1 MILKNKKLYYRKDGT
16 TYSVRLITPN
26 NVDNIMNITQG
37 GLRKGINIAYGGK
50 TWCSLCKQYAD
61 IGFNYYHNGSH
72 WTLVDLEPKVQITFQ
87 RWTKFDTE
95 YIKITDIQL
104 YYGSTEPFIFFLSNS
119 DGSTDGGT
127 WLGEIL
133 PSTFE
138 GTEYYHITLD
148 MTLANNTGNFYLT
161 MINKKSNDVLLYR
174 VPINDVFN
182 ITPGTQSTFVKDI
195 SLADYE
201 DLFTVSI

>member
-16 TYSVRLITPN
+16 TYSVRLITPD

-50 TWCSLCKQYAD
+50 PWCSLCKQYAD

-72 WTLVDLEPKVQITFQ
+72 WTLVDLEPKVQITFH
-87 RWTKFDTE
+87 RWTEFDTE

-119 DGSTDGGT
+119 DGSTEVGT
-127 WLGEIL
+127 RLGEIL
-133 PSTFE
+133 PSTLG

-161 MINKKSNDVLLYR
+161 MINKKSNDVLFYR

>member
-1 MILKNKKLYYRKDGT
+1 MILKNKKLYYREDGT

-26 NVDNIMNITQG
+26 NAYNIMNITQG

-61 IGFNYYHNGSH
+61 SGFNYYNNGFH
-72 WTLVDLEPKVQITFQ
+72 WTLVDLEPKVQIIFQ

-104 YYGSTEPFIFFLSNS
+104 YYGSTESFLFFLSNT
-119 DGSTDGGT
+119 DGSTEIGT
-127 WLGEIL
+127 YLGEIL

-138 GTEYYHITLD
+138 GTEYYHIILD
-148 MTLANNTGNFYLT
+148 MMLYNNTGNFYFS
-161 MINKKSNDVLLYR
+161 MINLRTNAFLLYR
-174 VPINDVFN
+174 VPINDAFN
-182 ITPGTQSTFVKDI
+182 ITPGTMSTFVKDI

-201 DLFTVSI
+201 DQFTISV